1 MTSIFIDQ
9 FFILP
14 HRTHVIIPN
23 NVHRS
28 AVFREQYHKV
38 NSKSHNSEFSFQ
50 LLYFLSTK
58 FSSRLIF
65 FNPFGGCLIIK
76 WFFWTIFRR
85 GIMRVYARGY
95 LRKEKAIR
103 LRLRNILIIRL
114 RLGILKITQYIFV
127 EFFLNSV
134 LDL

>member
-1 MTSIFIDQ
+1 
-9 FFILP
+9 
-14 HRTHVIIPN
+14 
-23 NVHRS
+23 
-28 AVFREQYHKV
+28 
-38 NSKSHNSEFSFQ
+38 
-50 LLYFLSTK
+50 
-58 FSSRLIF
+58 
-65 FNPFGGCLIIK
+65 
-76 WFFWTIFRR
+76 
-85 GIMRVYARGY
+85 MRVYTRGY